1 MREFV
6 KNLLSDSGTVS
17 SKRFISLF
25 SLLLFTVVTIAVLAG
40 YTVPNELI
48 YSLVT
53 LIAGTSALTTIPT
66 AAAADKNKIEEE
78 DKNQYSENK

>member
-66 AAAADKNKIEEE
+66 AAPADKNKIEE